1 MQAPEVQ
8 DRESLCPLKIIV
20 TVTKLQMGFLKND
33 VHIICFLASAV
44 FSHLKVELF
53 RRLRRI
59 LVLKE
64 ILHILFYFF
73 LWSDSD
79 LNKKCFKVNKTVL
92 GFML

>member
-8 DRESLCPLKIIV
+8 DTKSLCPLTIIV
-20 TVTKLQMGFLKND
+20 TVMKLQFGFPKKD

-59 LVLKE
+59 FSSQGNFAYF
-64 ILHILFYFF
+64 ILFFIF
-73 LWSDSD
+73 SCGQIP
-79 LNKKCFKVNKTVL
+79 N
-92 GFML
+92 